1 MSGPRKPRA
10 RTIACD
16 SEQWPPCVRCGRSY
30 QRAHNWPEG
39 RVCHYCHDAA
49 RQRHGRCARCGHDGV
64 LPGLNTEG
72 RPICVTCSAIP
83 LDVRCRA
90 CGAETP
96 LGRGNRC
103 WRCQLT
109 TLVNALLTGPDGSIP
124 AQLRPLATALGEMT
138 RPNSGYAWLRQNPA
152 AQDLL
157 RQLADGSTAL
167 SHDNLDQL
175 PDTRTLDYLRGL
187 LVEHR
192 CLPPR
197 DPHIAR
203 FERWLGTKLTKID
216 DAEQRKVIDRF
227 ARWHL
232 LRQLRARA
240 ARAPVTP
247 GAFLNAKQSTT
258 VAINFLAWLAS
269 RGRALNAVTQHDLD
283 AWFSS
288 GPTTRKHAVRFI
300 YWARE
305 QRLINGADV
314 PVPHSNNA
322 RPISARERLAQ
333 LRRVLT
339 DEALSTSTRL
349 AASLVLL
356 FGLSG
361 QQIAQL
367 KQSDVTRDGDRVLLR
382 IGSTPVE
389 MPKPIAALMTAL
401 LAEPR
406 YRHNTAAHPHSPW
419 LFLGRNP
426 GRPMH
431 IGSIHDMLVA
441 AGVPLR
447 ATRAGTWQQL
457 VREAPPAI
465 LADAFGINATT
476 TMRYASTA
484 GADYLSYPLRRS
496 T

>member
-16 SEQWPPCVRCGRSY
+16 PERWPPCVRCGLSY

-39 RVCHYCHDAA
+39 QVCHYCYDAA
-49 RQRHGRCARCGHDGV
+49 RQRQGRCASCGHTGV
-64 LPGLNTEG
+64 LPGNAEG
-72 RPICVTCSAIP
+72 EPTCVSCSAIP

-109 TLVNALLTGPDGSIP
+109 ALVNTLLIGPDGSIP
-124 AQLRPLATALGEMT
+124 AQLRPLATALSDMP

-175 PDTRTLDYLRGL
+175 PETRTVEYLRGL

-203 FERWLGTKLTKID
+203 FERWLETKLTKID
-216 DAEQRKVIDRF
+216 NPEHRKVIDRF

-232 LRQLRARA
+232 LRQLRTRA

-247 GAFLNAKQSTT
+247 GAFLNAKQTTT
-258 VAINFLAWLAS
+258 VAINFLAWLGS
-269 RGRALNAVTQHDLD
+269 RGHSLNAATQRDLD

-300 YWARE
+300 YWTRE
-305 QRLINGADV
+305 QKLIKRADV
-314 PVPHSNNA
+314 PVPRTNEA
-322 RPISARERLAQ
+322 RPISERERLTQ
-333 LRRVLT
+333 LHRVLT
-339 DEALSTSTRL
+339 DETLSTSTRL

-361 QQIAQL
+361 PQIVQL
-367 KQSDVTRDGDRVLLR
+367 KLSDVTCDDERVLLR

-389 MPKPIAALMTAL
+389 LPEPVATVMRSL

-419 LFLGRNP
+419 LLPGRNP

-431 IGSIHDMLVA
+431 IGSIHHILDA

-465 LADAFGINATT
+465 LADAFGIKATT
-476 TMRYASTA
+476 AMRYASAA
-484 GADYLSYPLRRS
+484 GADYLSYPLRRQE
-496 T
+496 